1 MPHAHSS
8 NDDSP
13 ISEMSIVDTFTKL
26 IFGEE
31 GGYSRR
37 ELSIIQALRMVEVS
51 VLADSHRDMGAYLR
65 TMEVREMI
73 ELVARVR
80 RQLDNAPA
88 SLPVAAAM
96 SPPLPG
102 ELNRRL

>member
-13 ISEMSIVDTFTKL
+13 INEMSIVDTFTKL

-31 GGYSRR
+31 GSYSRR

-51 VLADSHRDMGAYLR
+51 VLADSHSDMGAYLR
-65 TMEVREMI
+65 AMEVREMI

-80 RQLDNAPA
+80 RQLDSAPA
-88 SLPVAAAM
+88 SLPVTAAM

-102 ELNRRL
+102 EFNRRL